1 MYGAWRRVS
10 STCMIVQHAL
20 YVSGVYVSDQHQN
33 KYKPMTLEATGV
45 SKTMVPRRIQK
56 FLYAWDLARGAV
68 PTKFSIFILV
78 LPKAVLIFNI

>member
-10 STCMIVQHAL
+10 SMIVQHAL
-20 YVSGVYVSDQHQN
+20 YVSSVCVSDQHQN

-45 SKTMVPRRIQK
+45 SKTMVPRRMQK

-68 PTKFSIFILV
+68 PTSIFILV
-78 LPKAVLIFNI
+78 LPKAVLIHVFNI